1 LFEQRLNLNEFEAKK
16 DSQSEV
22 LFFFNV
28 FLVMNILADRLMLL
42 EKYALINKINFN
54 EVPPRVEYW
63 LTENGIELS
72 ELLDVMCKFS
82 ERIVLRDEAI
92 KC

>member
-1 LFEQRLNLNEFEAKK
+1 
-16 DSQSEV
+16 
-22 LFFFNV
+22 
-28 FLVMNILADRLMLL
+28 MNILADGLMLL
-42 EKYALINKINFN
+42 EKYALINKINFD
-54 EVPPRVEYW
+54 EVPSRVEYS
-63 LTENGIELS
+63 LAENGIELS

>member
-1 LFEQRLNLNEFEAKK
+1 
-16 DSQSEV
+16 
-22 LFFFNV
+22 
-28 FLVMNILADRLMLL
+28 LMLL
-42 EKYALINKINFN
+42 EKYALINKINFD
-54 EVPPRVEYW
+54 EVPPRVEYS

>member
-1 LFEQRLNLNEFEAKK
+1 
-16 DSQSEV
+16 
-22 LFFFNV
+22 
-28 FLVMNILADRLMLL
+28 MNILADRLMLL

-54 EVPPRVEYW
+54 EVPPRVEYS

>member
-1 LFEQRLNLNEFEAKK
+1 
-16 DSQSEV
+16 
-22 LFFFNV
+22 
-28 FLVMNILADRLMLL
+28 MNILTDGLMLL
-42 EKYALINKINFN
+42 EKYALINKINFD
-54 EVPPRVEYW
+54 EVPPRVEYL

>member
-1 LFEQRLNLNEFEAKK
+1 
-16 DSQSEV
+16 
-22 LFFFNV
+22 
-28 FLVMNILADRLMLL
+28 MNILADGLMLL
-42 EKYALINKINFN
+42 EKYALINKVNFD
-54 EVPPRVEYW
+54 EVPPRVEYS

>member
-1 LFEQRLNLNEFEAKK
+1 
-16 DSQSEV
+16 
-22 LFFFNV
+22 
-28 FLVMNILADRLMLL
+28 MNILADRLMLL
-42 EKYALINKINFN
+42 EKYALINKINFD
-54 EVPPRVEYW
+54 EVPSRVEYS
-63 LTENGIELS
+63 LAENGIELS

>member
-1 LFEQRLNLNEFEAKK
+1 
-16 DSQSEV
+16 
-22 LFFFNV
+22 
-28 FLVMNILADRLMLL
+28 MNILADRLMLL

>member
-1 LFEQRLNLNEFEAKK
+1 
-16 DSQSEV
+16 
-22 LFFFNV
+22 
-28 FLVMNILADRLMLL
+28 MNILADGLMLL

-54 EVPPRVEYW
+54 EVPPRVEYS

>member
-1 LFEQRLNLNEFEAKK
+1 
-16 DSQSEV
+16 
-22 LFFFNV
+22 
-28 FLVMNILADRLMLL
+28 MNILADRLMLL
-42 EKYALINKINFN
+42 EKYALINKINFD
-54 EVPPRVEYW
+54 EVPPRVEYS

-82 ERIVLRDEAI
+82 ERIVLRDETI

>member
-1 LFEQRLNLNEFEAKK
+1 
-16 DSQSEV
+16 
-22 LFFFNV
+22 
-28 FLVMNILADRLMLL
+28 LADGLMLL
-42 EKYALINKINFN
+42 EKYALINKINFD
-54 EVPPRVEYW
+54 EVPPRVEYS

>member
-1 LFEQRLNLNEFEAKK
+1 
-16 DSQSEV
+16 
-22 LFFFNV
+22 
-28 FLVMNILADRLMLL
+28 MNILTDGLMLL
-42 EKYALINKINFN
+42 EKYALINKINFD
-54 EVPPRVEYW
+54 EVPPRVEYS

>member
-1 LFEQRLNLNEFEAKK
+1 
-16 DSQSEV
+16 
-22 LFFFNV
+22 
-28 FLVMNILADRLMLL
+28 MNILADGLMLL

>member
-1 LFEQRLNLNEFEAKK
+1 
-16 DSQSEV
+16 
-22 LFFFNV
+22 
-28 FLVMNILADRLMLL
+28 MNILADRLMLL
-42 EKYALINKINFN
+42 EKYALINKINFD

>member
-1 LFEQRLNLNEFEAKK
+1 
-16 DSQSEV
+16 
-22 LFFFNV
+22 
-28 FLVMNILADRLMLL
+28 MNILADRLMLL
-42 EKYALINKINFN
+42 EKYALINKINFD
-54 EVPPRVEYW
+54 EVPPRVEYS

>member
-1 LFEQRLNLNEFEAKK
+1 
-16 DSQSEV
+16 
-22 LFFFNV
+22 
-28 FLVMNILADRLMLL
+28 MNILADGLMLL
-42 EKYALINKINFN
+42 EKYALINKINFD
-54 EVPPRVEYW
+54 EVPPRVEYS

>member
-1 LFEQRLNLNEFEAKK
+1 
-16 DSQSEV
+16 
-22 LFFFNV
+22 
-28 FLVMNILADRLMLL
+28 MLL